1 MGVNGSVHTVRFFLI
16 ATVFLNYI
24 TWESMEV
31 FTLCVF
37 SDCDC
42 VFKLHYMG
50 VNGSVHTVHFFL
62 IATVF
67 LNYITWE
74 SMEVFTLCVFF

>member
-1 MGVNGSVHTVRFFLI
+1 MGVNGSVHTVCFFLMCDCVFKLHYMGVNGSVHTVRFFLI

-37 SDCDC
+37 
-42 VFKLHYMG
+42 F
-50 VNGSVHTVHFFL
+50 
-62 IATVF
+62 
-67 LNYITWE
+67 
-74 SMEVFTLCVFF
+74 